1 MTAPVSQV
9 LLASLPLLGL
19 ATLPAIAATRLAPTV
34 DFPSSSVA
42 PDATPTQSPAS
53 PSRIATPEAFPP
65 QPLILQKVSPRLV
78 AQVNP
83 AADGTNTVVTPDAIN
98 GNAVNITGGQT
109 SGDLTNLFHSF
120 SQFGLD
126 AGQLARFIANPDIRN
141 ILARVTGGNASVIN
155 GTIVVSGPE
164 INPGFFS
171 GSSANLFLMN
181 PAGIVFGGGASL
193 NVQGSFTATTAN
205 AIGFGDQWF
214 NAIGANNFATLLGDP
229 TTFAFSMTQPGAIV
243 NGGSLSVGF
252 GQRLSLL
259 GGSVVNT
266 GQIQAEGGQVV
277 ITAVP
282 GTSLLRISQ
291 PGSPLS
297 LEITAPAT
305 STATPWTLPI
315 ASLPQLLTGSGISVP
330 GAAVGAVVSSG
341 QISTS
346 SFSADSGSGVLI
358 VAEGNIMTGSNGP
371 NTFDPVA
378 IDTRSTFSDSGTL
391 TLLSRNGAIDT
402 RAGTLRSDSGTGNGG
417 AITLTA
423 RDAIF
428 TADVISFDVPDPRLT
443 EGPVVG
449 TGTGGDISLTSRLG
463 SIDTTAGL
471 IRSGGI
477 ADNDDSV
484 NISGNVTLSALGNLN
499 LGGIQTHA
507 AGTGNAGRISL
518 TSSQGSILGSGALDA
533 SSSNG
538 NGGDITLSALQ
549 GSVAIASSI
558 LSLSG
563 SRLEFDSQLG
573 NGNGGA
579 ITVQAANTITL
590 QQLDSSSVNG
600 AGGNVFLDPTGDIQ
614 VDFINAQGGT
624 RGGNVDITTDR
635 FFRAISS
642 FVDRNQTLASIS
654 TAAPRDQGGTVI
666 IRHGGG
672 RVGQSFDVGNASTN
686 GTAAAITRGTGIDA
700 TISQQQRFP
709 IAYKQDRDRL
719 QIITPEPLSPPK
731 TRPVSELD
739 SGLAISLPCLSSEAA
754 TADTQSTR
762 TFEKRFKKI
771 GTSRGLGDTCAT
783 LSAVE
788 SNTGIRPGLIY
799 VSFVPETV
807 TGSEVMPKDDD
818 KLELILVTAKG
829 PPIRKRLAG
838 VTRSQVLATANQFR
852 LEVSDKRKLD
862 GQDYLKPAQQ
872 LYQYLIAPLAADL
885 ELRKVQNLAFVMD
898 DGLRA
903 LPVAALHD
911 GQRFLVEKYS
921 LGLMPSINLTDTRY
935 VDVRNTRVLA
945 MGSSKFN
952 ELNDLPAVPTELSLI
967 QSEWQAQVIS
977 EDNFTLKNLRAA
989 RSSNAAGIVHLATH
1003 GEFRPGDPAN
1013 SFIQFRRERLGL
1025 DQLEELGFS
1034 DPPTELLVLSACRT
1048 ALGDRDAE
1056 LGFAGITIQSGAKS
1070 ALGSLWYVSDLGTL
1084 TLMGKFYEQLRQ
1096 VPLKAEALRQAQIA
1110 MLKGQVRVEDGK
1122 ILGLGDKAVVLDE
1135 SLAFSG
1141 DAGDLTHPFFWS
1153 AFTLVG
1159 NPW

>member
-42 PDATPTQSPAS
+42 PDATPAQSPAS
-53 PSRIATPEAFPP
+53 PSRISVPEAFPP
-65 QPLILQKVSPRLV
+65 QPLVLKKASPRLV
-78 AQVNP
+78 AQITADSTDTNVNP
-83 AADGTNTVVTPDAIN
+83 VLLPDGRTQFDIEGVQN
-98 GNAVNITGGQT
+98 
-109 SGDLTNLFHSF
+109 SGDRTNLFHSF
-120 SQFGLD
+120 SQFGLN
-126 AGQLARFIANPDIRN
+126 ANQIANFLADPRVRN
-141 ILARVTGGNASVIN
+141 ILARVTGGDASIIN
-155 GTIVVSGPE
+155 GLIRVSSTEPE
-164 INPGFFS
+164 GFS
-171 GSSANLFLMN
+171 GANLFLMN

-193 NVQGSFTATTAN
+193 DVQGSFTATTAN

-243 NGGSLSVGF
+243 NGSLLSTNGF

-266 GQIQAEGGQVV
+266 GRIQAEGGQVV

-305 STATPWTLPI
+305 TTSTPWTLPI
-315 ASLPQLLTGSGISVP
+315 ASLPQLLTGSGISAP

-346 SFSADSGSGVLI
+346 SFSANPGAGVLI
-358 VAEGNIMTGSNGP
+358 VAEGNIITGSNGP

-378 IDTRSTFSDSGTL
+378 IDTRSSFSDGGTI
-391 TLLSRNGAIDT
+391 TLLSRNGGIDT
-402 RAGTLRSDSGTGNGG
+402 RAGTLRSDSGTENGG
-417 AITLTA
+417 AITLSA
-423 RDAIF
+423 RDAIS
-428 TADVISFDVPDPRLT
+428 TADVISFEPADLQLT
-443 EGPVVG
+443 EGTVG
-449 TGTGGDISLTSRLG
+449 TGAGGDITFTSRLG
-463 SIDTTAGL
+463 SINTTSGL
-471 IRSGGI
+471 IRTGGI

-499 LGGIQTHA
+499 LGAIQTHA

-518 TSSQGSILGSGALDA
+518 TSGQGSILGSGALDA

-538 NGGDITLSALQ
+538 TGGDITLSALQ
-549 GSVAIASSI
+549 GSVAIASPI

-563 SRLEFDSQLG
+563 SRLGFDPELG

-590 QQLDSSSVNG
+590 QQLNSSSVNG
-600 AGGNVFLDPTGDIQ
+600 AGGNVSLDPTGDIQ
-614 VDFINAQGGT
+614 VDFINAQGGSQ
-624 RGGNVDITTDR
+624 GGNVDITTDR
-635 FFRAISS
+635 FFRATGS
-642 FVDRNQTLASIS
+642 FFDRNQTLASIS

-672 RVGQSFDVGNASTN
+672 LVGQSFDVGNASTN
-686 GTAAAITRGTGIDA
+686 GTAAAITRGTGVDA
-700 TISQQQRFP
+700 TIAPQQRFP
-709 IAYKQDRDRL
+709 ITYKQDRDRL

-731 TRPVSELD
+731 TRPVSDLD

-754 TADTQSTR
+754 SADAQSTR

-829 PPIRKRLAG
+829 SPIRKRLAG

-872 LYQYLIAPLAADL
+872 LYQYLIAPLVADL

-945 MGSSKFN
+945 MGASKFN

-967 QSEWQAQVIS
+967 QAEWQAQVIS
-977 EDNFTLKNLRAA
+977 EDDFTLKNLRAA
-989 RSSNAAGIVHLATH
+989 RSRNAAGIVHLATH

-1025 DQLEELGFS
+1025 NQLEELGFS

-1122 ILGLGDKAVVLDE
+1122 ILGLGDKPVVLDE